1 MKITYLISTIIILL
15 SFNTGIAATLAR
27 VGNKTITEKEFKHKY
42 KKTKKGSFNPPSPGS
57 VLEDFIRFSIGVQE
71 AKKQNIKNSA
81 KFKERI
87 DQELYKFYLEKNLSR
102 SIQAIKIKPSAM
114 KKYYFK
120 FPEVRT
126 SHILIAVKPNANLRQ
141 VRTAKKRANQ
151 IYKDVK
157 KSKKSFESLVHL
169 YTDDAV
175 SKARNGDLG
184 YQTKVTLVPNY
195 YRMAKKLK
203 LNQISSPVQTPYGF
217 HIIKLTGVK
226 PYSLANKQYLKA
238 AIFDIARVKIF
249 NAFFKKLKKKYK
261 IKVNASLLK
270 KIK

>member
-1 MKITYLISTIIILL
+1 MKIIYFISIIILL
-15 SFNTGIAATLAR
+15 NFNTSIAATLAR
-27 VGNKTITEKEFKHKY
+27 IGNKTITEKEFKHKY
-42 KKTKKGSFNPPSPGS
+42 KQTKNSSFNPPSPGA
-57 VLEDFIRFSIGVQE
+57 VLEDSIRFSIGVQE
-71 AKKQNIKNSA
+71 AKKQNIKNSP

-87 DQELYKFYLEKNLSR
+87 EQELYKFYLEKSLSK
-102 SIQAIKIKPSAM
+102 SVQAIKIKPSAM
-114 KKYYFK
+114 KKYYYQ

-126 SHILIAVKPNANLRQ
+126 SHILISIKPNANLRQ
-141 VRTAKKRANQ
+141 VRMAKKRANQ

-175 SKARNGDLG
+175 SKTRNGDLG

-195 YRMAKKLK
+195 YKVAKKLK

-226 PYSLANKQYLKA
+226 PYSRANKQYLKA
-238 AIFDIARVKIF
+238 AIFDIARAKIF
-249 NAFFKKLKKKYK
+249 NAFFKKLKKKYR
-261 IKVNASLLK
+261 INVNVDLLK